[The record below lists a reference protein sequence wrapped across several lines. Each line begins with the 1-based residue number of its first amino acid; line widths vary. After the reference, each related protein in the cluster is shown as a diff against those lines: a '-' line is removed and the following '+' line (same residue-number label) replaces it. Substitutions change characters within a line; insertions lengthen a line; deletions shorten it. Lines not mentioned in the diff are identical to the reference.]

1 MLDYVNNLHILGI
14 VFALLVAYIFSFN
27 RKAIDIKPMIM
38 IVIQIVLVLFMMNTS
53 IGLNLLTAMSTFLKV

>member
-1 MLDYVNNLHILGI
+1 MSIIFTFLGI

-27 RKAIDIKPMIM
+27 RKAIDIKKPIIM
-38 IVIQIVLVLFMMNTS
+38 IAIQIVLVLFMMNTS